1 MGYHTPTRFSLQ
13 LFAVVSLLVSLVLAW
28 LIWHQWH
35 QVERAQPSEDTVIVL
50 GQDQLNEFVER
61 QFKQGTAAQFQ
72 NSAGLFKI
80 PTGVFIQSMVFA
92 SSSNVNLTGYIW
104 QVYPVDFPYERGFSF
119 PEQISSGDTVIELQ
133 YCFGLDQS
141 REQKSED
148 IRENKILPNECR
160 ELVAGTMEHGA
171 LSSGGDENTSHLIGW
186 YFDVTLRQ
194 SFDYKKYP
202 MDFLTI
208 WLRIW
213 PKEIAYDQFILPVPD
228 FAAYSA
234 GGDLQD
240 TEDER
245 FVYPAA
251 FGLDRGF
258 VQGEWEIDTSYFSY
272 REIEYDTNFG
282 FHSGLEV
289 ERKPISE
296 TEFSVSRYQELHF
309 NLGVKRKFLS
319 AFIKNLVP
327 LLVVGLLL
335 FSTVMTITADK
346 EQSSRFGYS
355 TSGLLGTCSALFFVV
370 MLSHIQVR
378 SMFAGSGLV
387 YIEYFYLVMYLYIL
401 LTALNGYLF
410 SLIGLE
416 KFRLLQYGD
425 NLVAKVTFWPVLLF
439 GMLVVGWYVL

>member
-1 MGYHTPTRFSLQ
+1 MGYHTPTRTSLQ
-13 LFAVVSLLVSLVLAW
+13 LFAVASLLVSLVLAW

-35 QVERAQPSEDTVIVL
+35 QVKRALPSEDTVIVSS
-50 GQDQLNEFVER
+50 QDQLKEFIER
-61 QFKQGTAAQFQ
+61 QDKQGKAAQFK
-72 NSAGLFKI
+72 NPEGRFEI

-104 QVYPVDFPYERGFSF
+104 QEYPVDFPYQRGFSF

-141 REQKSED
+141 QEQESED
-148 IRENKILPNECR
+148 IRGKKILPGECR
-160 ELVAGTMEHGA
+160 ELVAGTMDHSS
-171 LSSGGDENTSHLIGW
+171 LSSGGDDNTKHLIGW

-194 SFDYKKYP
+194 SFNYKKYP

-234 GGDLQD
+234 GGGLKE
-240 TEDER
+240 TEDKK
-245 FVYPAA
+245 FKYPAA

-272 REIEYDTNFG
+272 REIEYDTDFG
-282 FHSGLEV
+282 FHSGAGV

-296 TEFSVSRYQELHF
+296 TDSSVSRFQELHF

-425 NLVAKVTFWPVLLF
+425 NIVAKVTFWPVLLF
-439 GMLVVGWYVL
+439 GMLVVGWVVL

>member
-1 MGYHTPTRFSLQ
+1 MGYHAPTRTSLQ

-28 LIWHQWH
+28 LIWRQWH
-35 QVERAQPSEDTVIVL
+35 QVERAQPSKDAVVVAS
-50 GQDQLNEFVER
+50 QDQLNTFIKR
-61 QFKQGTAAQFQ
+61 QHTLGTAAQFQ
-72 NSAGLFKI
+72 NSEALYEI

-141 REQKSED
+141 REQKSEE
-148 IRENKILPNECR
+148 IKENKILPNECR

>member
-1 MGYHTPTRFSLQ
+1 M
-13 LFAVVSLLVSLVLAW
+13 
-28 LIWHQWH
+28 
-35 QVERAQPSEDTVIVL
+35 
-50 GQDQLNEFVER
+50 
-61 QFKQGTAAQFQ
+61 
-72 NSAGLFKI
+72 
-80 PTGVFIQSMVFA
+80 
-92 SSSNVNLTGYIW
+92 
-104 QVYPVDFPYERGFSF
+104 
-119 PEQISSGDTVIELQ
+119 
-133 YCFGLDQS
+133 
-141 REQKSED
+141 
-148 IRENKILPNECR
+148 
-160 ELVAGTMEHGA
+160 
-171 LSSGGDENTSHLIGW
+171 
-186 YFDVTLRQ
+186 
-194 SFDYKKYP
+194 
-202 MDFLTI
+202 
-208 WLRIW
+208 
-213 PKEIAYDQFILPVPD
+213 
-228 FAAYSA
+228 
-234 GGDLQD
+234 QD
-240 TEDER
+240 TEDKR

-258 VQGEWEIDTSYFSY
+258 VRGEWEIDTSYFSY
-272 REIEYDTNFG
+272 REIEYDINFG

-296 TEFSVSRYQELHF
+296 TQFSVSRYQELHF

-425 NLVAKVTFWPVLLF
+425 NIVAKVTFWPVLLF